1 MGIATAVGST
11 GSLPGA
17 LLTRFACDEA
27 EMENGSGA
35 LRFLLASPIPLKAGA
50 AVPLKAGAAVPLKA
64 GAALPLGGAAQ
75 EEPLAGCDGGGG
87 NNRAFALDSVACA

>member
-1 MGIATAVGST
+1 MGIAAVGST
-11 GSLPGA
+11 GSLPAA

-27 EMENGSGA
+27 ETEDGSGA
-35 LRFLLASPIPLKAGA
+35 LRFLLASPI
-50 AVPLKAGAAVPLKA
+50 PLKAGAAVPLKA